1 MYHLPEVSPKCIAI
15 ASIVDLSPPELGK
28 YTYAV
33 NVKELEL
40 VCQLTSLV
48 WRNGSG
54 NDLCAKNGDF

>member
-1 MYHLPEVSPKCIAI
+1 M
-15 ASIVDLSPPELGK
+15 LS
-28 YTYAV
+28 YAV

-40 VCQLTSLV
+40 GCQLTSLV